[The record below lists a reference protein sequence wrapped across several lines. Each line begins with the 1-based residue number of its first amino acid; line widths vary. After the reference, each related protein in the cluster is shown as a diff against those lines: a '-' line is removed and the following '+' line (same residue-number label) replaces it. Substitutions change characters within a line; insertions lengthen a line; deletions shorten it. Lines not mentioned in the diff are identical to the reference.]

1 MKMAKKV
8 LQVSPA
14 YYPAI
19 SIGGP
24 IFTNLTFSKALVD
37 LGCDVEVLTT
47 TQGLEPAQIA
57 DMQLGIS
64 DQSEFSYPIWRF
76 RYFGYSHF
84 TFAPGHIFWLLKHI
98 NRFDLVVMQAV
109 WNFPIWISYLICV
122 LYNKPFVVIPHG
134 SIYPETIG
142 LKSSKIKRIF
152 LAVYVRKMLQRA
164 SHVLFSTYDEKE
176 KVVAFLKLP
185 LRAEVLPNIVDVKPF
200 IQLPEKGLFRSK
212 YQIKQ
217 DAPLLVHYG
226 RVSPKKGI
234 HFVLSCLPQLVLEY
248 PSLIYVIAGGEDADY
263 AKVLRDTI
271 KEKGLGAHVIFTG
284 LLNQEDGISLIRDA
298 DVFVLP
304 SLSENFGMA
313 VVEAMLC
320 ETAVLISE
328 QVGISSELQAAKC
341 ALVFSSETDGLLN
354 GLKSLLKDEKLRLTL
369 GLAGAKFAKDNY
381 SEEVVRA
388 QLRPFLMV
396 D

>member
-57 DMQLGIS
+57 DMLLGIS

-98 NRFDLVVMQAV
+98 KRFDLVVLQAV

-176 KVVAFLKLP
+176 KVVIFKKREQQTILTASNSMIFQSSYGVMWYHTYYLQGVLLSNYKIYYTSTNMDDVLTYIKDEIIRCIKNKVQSNLLLYKVDNIDPRVVSYHLITSSNFSFLKP
-185 LRAEVLPNIVDVKPF
+185 
-200 IQLPEKGLFRSK
+200 IQKMKFS
-212 YQIKQ
+212 
-217 DAPLLVHYG
+217 
-226 RVSPKKGI
+226 
-234 HFVLSCLPQLVLEY
+234 F
-248 PSLIYVIAGGEDADY
+248 
-263 AKVLRDTI
+263 
-271 KEKGLGAHVIFTG
+271 
-284 LLNQEDGISLIRDA
+284 
-298 DVFVLP
+298 
-304 SLSENFGMA
+304 
-313 VVEAMLC
+313 
-320 ETAVLISE
+320 ETL
-328 QVGISSELQAAKC
+328 QVC
-341 ALVFSSETDGLLN
+341 
-354 GLKSLLKDEKLRLTL
+354 
-369 GLAGAKFAKDNY
+369 
-381 SEEVVRA
+381 
-388 QLRPFLMV
+388 
-396 D
+396 